1 MHAAQSIRD
10 SQPLPLGFL
19 SFFLSVLTVAISPPL
34 PYREGWLQPFTP
46 YTVVGPV
53 PGHGCMAYDLCI
65 WRSVTVNSPWLLGES
80 RRPRV
85 IGRVIVGFE
94 ESVLGVPVL

>member
-1 MHAAQSIRD
+1 
-10 SQPLPLGFL
+10 
-19 SFFLSVLTVAISPPL
+19 
-34 PYREGWLQPFTP
+34 
-46 YTVVGPV
+46 
-53 PGHGCMAYDLCI
+53 MAYDLCI